1 MKVAIVGTG
10 YVGLVAGTCFAEMG
24 NQVMCVDI
32 DAQKVAR
39 LQEGLIPIY
48 EPGLEELVRS
58 NVRHGRLHFSTDLKA
73 AVEACRVVFIAVGTP
88 SSDDGSADL
97 TSVFKV
103 AEQIGRLANG
113 PKLIVDKSTVPVGS
127 AAKVKKAAQAH
138 SKHPISVCSNP
149 EFLKEGAAV
158 EDFLKPDR
166 VVVGAESA
174 EDFALMDDLYKPFVR
189 NGAPI
194 LRMDPLSAEMTKYA
208 SNAMLATRI
217 SFMNEVARLCELVG
231 ADVSLV
237 RQGVGSDA
245 RIGKAFLYS
254 GIGYGGS
261 CFPKD
266 VKAIMHTARQNGY
279 EFRILDAVEEVNLE
293 MKRLMLDKIDAI
305 LGADLRGRRIALWGL
320 AFKPRTDDMREAP
333 AIELCRG
340 LVQRGATVSTH
351 DPEAVA
357 NARAILGDCVEY
369 AADPY
374 EALEGAEAL
383 ILCTEWNEYRRPDF
397 ERMGRTMK
405 RKLIFDGRNIY
416 GDELIRQFGFERH
429 GVGVPPIGASAP
441 APGRVRS

>member
-24 NQVMCVDI
+24 NHVLCVDI
-32 DAQKVAR
+32 DAQKIAR

-58 NVRHGRLHFSTDLKA
+58 NVRHERLHFATDLKA
-73 AVEACRVVFIAVGTP
+73 AVEAARVVFIAVGTP

-97 TSVFKV
+97 TAVFKV
-103 AEQIGRLANG
+103 AEQIGRFANG
-113 PKLIVDKSTVPVGS
+113 PKLIVDKSTVPVGT
-127 AAKVKKAAQAH
+127 AAQIKKIAQAH
-138 SKHPISVCSNP
+138 SKQPISVCSNP

-158 EDFLKPDR
+158 DDFLKPDR

-208 SNAMLATRI
+208 ANAMLATRI
-217 SFMNEVARLCELVG
+217 SFMNEI
-231 ADVSLV
+231 
-237 RQGVGSDA
+237 A

-266 VKAIMHTARQNGY
+266 VKAIMHTARRHGY
-279 EFRILDAVEEVNLE
+279 GFRILEAVEDVNAE
-293 MKRLMLDKIDAI
+293 MKRMMLEKLDAA
-305 LGADLRGRRIALWGL
+305 LGPDLRGRKIAVWGL

-333 AIELCRG
+333 AIEVCRG
-340 LVQRGATVSTH
+340 LLERGAHVAAH

-357 NARAILGDCVEY
+357 NARAILGEAIEY
-369 AADPY
+369 VAEPY
-374 EALEGAEAL
+374 EAAKDAEAL
-383 ILCTEWNEYRRPDF
+383 VLCTEWNEYRRPDF
-397 ERMGRTMK
+397 ELLARLMK
-405 RKLIFDGRNIY
+405 RRLIFDGRNIY
-416 GDELIRQFGFERH
+416 PEDLLRANGFERH
-429 GVGVPPIGASAP
+429 GVGVPPIGAAP
-441 APGRVRS
+441 APAAGSVRS